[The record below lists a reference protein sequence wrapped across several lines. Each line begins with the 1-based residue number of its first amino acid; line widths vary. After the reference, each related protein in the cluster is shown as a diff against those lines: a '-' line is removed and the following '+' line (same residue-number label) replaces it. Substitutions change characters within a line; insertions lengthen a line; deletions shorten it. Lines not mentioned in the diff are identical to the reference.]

1 MRRNGHDPSRTA
13 EANGHHSATAAGAN
27 GHTPARPVE
36 TASPAGSDQPG
47 ISLAALIAE
56 AESLH
61 VALADARSRTVRLI
75 SGLRRQRKQ
84 SRLVNETLKSLR
96 QLRLV
101 ETAG

>member
-1 MRRNGHDPSRTA
+1 MATSRRRRPRAANRLSVRPA
-13 EANGHHSATAAGAN
+13 EAVAAAGS
-27 GHTPARPVE
+27 E
-36 TASPAGSDQPG
+36 QPPG
-47 ISLAALIAE
+47 TSLAALIQE

-61 VALADARSRTVRLI
+61 AALADARSRTARLI
-75 SGLRRQRKQ
+75 AGLRRQRKQ

>member
-1 MRRNGHDPSRTA
+1 MATRPRGRPRVKARWRRDGLRPPSPT
-13 EANGHHSATAAGAN
+13 
-27 GHTPARPVE
+27 
-36 TASPAGSDQPG
+36 GSDQPG
-47 ISLAALIAE
+47 ISLAALIQE

-61 VALADARSRTVRLI
+61 AALADAKSRTARLI